1 MLVYILKWR
10 VIVKKIEED
19 LVQELD
25 EFLKNM
31 DTALSTDDP
40 FETYQELII
49 NNKAKEKV
57 K

>member
-1 MLVYILKWR
+1 M
-10 VIVKKIEED
+10 KKIEED